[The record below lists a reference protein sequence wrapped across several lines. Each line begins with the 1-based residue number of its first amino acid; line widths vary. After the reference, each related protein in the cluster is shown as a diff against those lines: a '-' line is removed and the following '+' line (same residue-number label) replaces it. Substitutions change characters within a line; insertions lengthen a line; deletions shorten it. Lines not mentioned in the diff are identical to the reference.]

1 MGTHESLNAQE
12 NIMAITYMES
22 ETIRIATERNFGGIL
37 TTNTSALTQQ
47 LAHYILGYETLV
59 DFQVNQYSIDGDKPF
74 ASAPD
79 SYHNMVQWKKIAA

>member
-12 NIMAITYMES
+12 NIMAITYMV
-22 ETIRIATERNFGGIL
+22 RIATERNFGGIL